1 MKAKEKGARLAKAA
15 TIFLFAGSGILL
27 ARAGRQ
33 YEIVQTQKMA
43 VASAVPE
50 TEPAADAQI
59 PLKETPPETEQE
71 EKESEPK
78 YQPSPDKLNLA
89 FYYPEGSDSSDII
102 NSYAGQVFQEL
113 TILDSEWLA
122 DLYELADVK
131 PADMAVRLGKDPS
144 SVRGSYNPKNEDQ
157 DPNNPETWILDG
169 WKKINVSFTDGD
181 GKRITGFS
189 NVKDILAMASVYTYY
204 AGMLDH
210 ELFSKYA
217 RQLWENSHSYTLS
230 ISDVY
235 YCSGCLD
242 KTDEEIAQEEEA
254 LESAAISM
262 LSAEEE
268 QISEGGS
275 DSETS
280 AAASSAETAVLESEN
295 AAGINTV
302 PSSEAG
308 AAMQQ
313 RSLNVATAAD
323 AAPASGT
330 EEIPRIIRRSS
341 SAETSTEDSF
351 GDGSLAGS
359 ESQAA
364 ASSSDAVSLSAAPLQ
379 DGNSPG
385 AAENGSQPSES
396 EASDGTHEGCP
407 GHVDLNIRVK
417 ILGLSD
423 SSGLYSADSIGSA
436 AETEDSWDGWTEE
449 NRSFAQSISN
459 QDWFADYGLSVSS
472 LSLSDPL
479 TSEEIQSYMDSLPAD
494 LSQTRRDI
502 IYFALNS
509 VGKVPYYWGGKA
521 SYPGYEGNNFGAL
534 VSSDEQGRVLKGLDC
549 SGWISWVY
557 WSVTGERL
565 AGESTSS
572 LILCGEKISRSE
584 LQPGDIV
591 VRTGT
596 SAHVVMFL
604 GWSAD
609 GRMNVIHESS
619 ASVNNVTIKT
629 MDAAWP
635 YYRKLVD

>member
-50 TEPAADAQI
+50 TEPASDAQI
-59 PLKETPPETEQE
+59 PLKETPPETEPE

-89 FYYPEGSDSSDII
+89 FYYPEGSDTSDII

-144 SVRGSYNPKNEDQ
+144 SVRGSYNPKDDDQ
-157 DPNNPETWILDG
+157 NPADPETWILDS

-204 AGMLDH
+204 ASMLDH
-210 ELFSKYA
+210 ELFSQYA
-217 RQLWENSHSYTLS
+217 RQLWENSHSYILS

-275 DSETS
+275 DNETS

-302 PSSEAG
+302 PSSEVG

-385 AAENGSQPSES
+385 AAESGSQPSES

-449 NRSFAQSISN
+449 NRSFAQSISS

>member
-50 TEPAADAQI
+50 TEPASDAQI
-59 PLKETPPETEQE
+59 PLKETPPETEPE

-89 FYYPEGSDSSDII
+89 FYYPEGSDTSDII

-131 PADMAVRLGKDPS
+131 PADMAVRLGKDPF
-144 SVRGSYNPKNEDQ
+144 SVRGSYNPKDDDQ
-157 DPNNPETWILDG
+157 NPADPETWILDS

-210 ELFSKYA
+210 ELFSQYA
-217 RQLWENSHSYTLS
+217 RQLWENSHSYILS

-275 DSETS
+275 DNETS

-302 PSSEAG
+302 PSSEVG

-385 AAENGSQPSES
+385 AAESGSQPSES

-436 AETEDSWDGWTEE
+436 AETEDSWDSWTEE
-449 NRSFAQSISN
+449 NRSFAQSISS

>member
-1 MKAKEKGARLAKAA
+1 
-15 TIFLFAGSGILL
+15 
-27 ARAGRQ
+27 
-33 YEIVQTQKMA
+33 
-43 VASAVPE
+43 
-50 TEPAADAQI
+50 
-59 PLKETPPETEQE
+59 
-71 EKESEPK
+71 
-78 YQPSPDKLNLA
+78 
-89 FYYPEGSDSSDII
+89 
-102 NSYAGQVFQEL
+102 
-113 TILDSEWLA
+113 
-122 DLYELADVK
+122 
-131 PADMAVRLGKDPS
+131 
-144 SVRGSYNPKNEDQ
+144 
-157 DPNNPETWILDG
+157 
-169 WKKINVSFTDGD
+169 
-181 GKRITGFS
+181 
-189 NVKDILAMASVYTYY
+189 
-204 AGMLDH
+204 
-210 ELFSKYA
+210 
-217 RQLWENSHSYTLS
+217 
-230 ISDVY
+230 
-235 YCSGCLD
+235 
-242 KTDEEIAQEEEA
+242 
-254 LESAAISM
+254 M

-302 PSSEAG
+302 PSSEVG

-385 AAENGSQPSES
+385 AAESGSQPSES

-449 NRSFAQSISN
+449 NRSFAQSISS

>member
-50 TEPAADAQI
+50 TEPASDAQI
-59 PLKETPPETEQE
+59 PLKETPPETEPE

-89 FYYPEGSDSSDII
+89 FYYPEGSDTSDII

-144 SVRGSYNPKNEDQ
+144 SVRGSYNPKDDDQ
-157 DPNNPETWILDG
+157 NPADPETWILDS

-210 ELFSKYA
+210 ELFSQYA
-217 RQLWENSHSYTLS
+217 RQLWENSHSYILS

-364 ASSSDAVSLSAAPLQ
+364 ASSPDAVSLPAAPLQ
-379 DGNSPG
+379 DGNPPG
-385 AAENGSQPSES
+385 AAESGPQPSES

-449 NRSFAQSISN
+449 NRSFAQSISS

>member
-33 YEIVQTQKMA
+33 YEIVQTQKTA
-43 VASAVPE
+43 LASAVPE
-50 TEPAADAQI
+50 TDAAADEEI
-59 PLKETPPETEQE
+59 LLEETPAETEPE

-89 FYYPEGSDSSDII
+89 FYYPEGSDTSDII

-144 SVRGSYNPKNEDQ
+144 SVRGSYNPKDDDQ
-157 DPNNPETWILDG
+157 NPDDPETWILDS

-204 AGMLDH
+204 AGMMDH
-210 ELFSKYA
+210 ELFSQYA

-230 ISDVY
+230 INDVY

-302 PSSEAG
+302 PSSEVG

-385 AAENGSQPSES
+385 AAESGSQPSES

-436 AETEDSWDGWTEE
+436 AETEDSWDSWTEE
-449 NRSFAQSISN
+449 NRSFAQSISS

>member
-33 YEIVQTQKMA
+33 YEIVQTQKTA
-43 VASAVPE
+43 LASAVPE
-50 TEPAADAQI
+50 TDAAADEEI
-59 PLKETPPETEQE
+59 LLEETPAETEPE
-71 EKESEPK
+71 EKESESE

-89 FYYPEGSDSSDII
+89 FYYPEGSDTSDII

-144 SVRGSYNPKNEDQ
+144 SVRGSYNPKDDDQ
-157 DPNNPETWILDG
+157 NPDDPETWILDS

-210 ELFSKYA
+210 ELFSQYA

-449 NRSFAQSISN
+449 NRSFAQSISS

-572 LILCGEKISRSE
+572 LILCGEKISRSK

>member
-50 TEPAADAQI
+50 TEPASDAQI
-59 PLKETPPETEQE
+59 PLKETPPETEPE

-89 FYYPEGSDSSDII
+89 FYYPEGSDTSDII

-144 SVRGSYNPKNEDQ
+144 SVRGSYNPKDDDQ
-157 DPNNPETWILDG
+157 NPADPETWILDS

-204 AGMLDH
+204 ASMLDH
-210 ELFSKYA
+210 ELFSQYA
-217 RQLWENSHSYTLS
+217 RQLWENSHSYILS

-275 DSETS
+275 DNETS

-302 PSSEAG
+302 PSSEVG

-385 AAENGSQPSES
+385 AAESGSQPSES

-436 AETEDSWDGWTEE
+436 AETEDSWDSWTEE
-449 NRSFAQSISN
+449 NRSFAQSISS

>member
-50 TEPAADAQI
+50 TEPASDAQI
-59 PLKETPPETEQE
+59 PLKETPPETEPE

-89 FYYPEGSDSSDII
+89 FYYPEGSDTSDII

-144 SVRGSYNPKNEDQ
+144 SVRGSYNPKDDDQ
-157 DPNNPETWILDG
+157 NPADPETWILDS

-204 AGMLDH
+204 ASMLDH
-210 ELFSKYA
+210 ELFSQYA
-217 RQLWENSHSYTLS
+217 RQLWENSHSYILS

-275 DSETS
+275 DNETS

-302 PSSEAG
+302 PSSEVG

-385 AAENGSQPSES
+385 AAESGSQPSES
-396 EASDGTHEGCP
+396 VASDGTHEGCP

-436 AETEDSWDGWTEE
+436 AETEDSWDSWTEE
-449 NRSFAQSISN
+449 NRSFAQSISS

>member
-50 TEPAADAQI
+50 TEPASDAQI
-59 PLKETPPETEQE
+59 PLKETPPETEPE

-89 FYYPEGSDSSDII
+89 FYYPEGSDTSDII

-144 SVRGSYNPKNEDQ
+144 SVRGSYNPKDDDQ
-157 DPNNPETWILDG
+157 NPADPETWILDS

-210 ELFSKYA
+210 ELFSQYA

-275 DSETS
+275 DNETS

-295 AAGINTV
+295 AAGINTA
-302 PSSEAG
+302 PSSEVG

-385 AAENGSQPSES
+385 AAESGSQPSES

-449 NRSFAQSISN
+449 NRSFGQSISS

-565 AGESTSS
+565 TGESTSS

>member
-33 YEIVQTQKMA
+33 YEIVQAQKMA

-50 TEPAADAQI
+50 TEPASDAQI
-59 PLKETPPETEQE
+59 PLKETPPETEPE

-89 FYYPEGSDSSDII
+89 FYYPEGSDTSDII

-144 SVRGSYNPKNEDQ
+144 SVRGSYNPKDDDQ
-157 DPNNPETWILDG
+157 NPDDPETWILDS

-385 AAENGSQPSES
+385 AAESGSQPSES

-449 NRSFAQSISN
+449 NRSFAQSISS

>member
-59 PLKETPPETEQE
+59 PLKETPPETEPE

-89 FYYPEGSDSSDII
+89 FYYPEGSDTSDII

-144 SVRGSYNPKNEDQ
+144 SVRGSYNPKDDDQ
-157 DPNNPETWILDG
+157 NPADPETWILDS

-204 AGMLDH
+204 ASMLDH
-210 ELFSKYA
+210 ELFSQYA
-217 RQLWENSHSYTLS
+217 RQLWENSHSYILS

-275 DSETS
+275 DNETS

-385 AAENGSQPSES
+385 AAESGSQPSES
-396 EASDGTHEGCP
+396 EASDGTHVGCP

-436 AETEDSWDGWTEE
+436 AETEGSWDGWTEE
-449 NRSFAQSISN
+449 NRSFAQSISS

-521 SYPGYEGNNFGAL
+521 SYLGYEENNFGAL